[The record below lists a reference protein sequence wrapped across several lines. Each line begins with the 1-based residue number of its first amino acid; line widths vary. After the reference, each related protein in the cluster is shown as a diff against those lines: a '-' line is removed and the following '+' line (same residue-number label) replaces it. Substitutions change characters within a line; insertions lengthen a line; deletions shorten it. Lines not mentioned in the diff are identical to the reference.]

1 MADQTNLAKIRNMM
15 SIIKGFTNYSLE
27 EIREMD
33 IKKGL
38 KIMKQIQ
45 NGMENDKEI
54 VFVEE
59 IDDG

>member
-1 MADQTNLAKIRNMM
+1 VADQTNLAKIRNMM